1 MTRRKP
7 HNMRARMER
16 AAGALLRQHHA
27 CIVDASVPEVQVML
41 NHKNLRQIL
50 SSKVANALC
59 DIPHHWTVYISAIC
73 QSGNERWAKS
83 VEYELAGIHVITK
96 LPDLF
101 EQPVQDIIATCNPMH
116 VIGHAWIAVPDSIV
130 IDARH
135 AHRIYERVSAWGI
148 PQRASA

>member
-7 HNMRARMER
+7 HNMRARLER

-41 NHKNLRQIL
+41 NYKNLRQIL
-50 SSKVANALC
+50 TAQVASALC
-59 DIPHHWTVYISAIC
+59 DLPHHWTVYISAIC

-83 VEYELAGIHVITK
+83 IEYELAGIHVITK

-101 EQPVQDIIATCNPMH
+101 EQPVQNIIATCNPAH
-116 VIGHAWIAVPDSIV
+116 VIGHAWIAVPDSIDL
-130 IDARH
+130 DARH
-135 AHRIYERVSAWGI
+135 AHRIYERVGAWNQVQQVSA
-148 PQRASA
+148 

>member
-1 MTRRKP
+1 MKRRKP
-7 HNMRARMER
+7 HNMRARLER

-41 NHKNLRQIL
+41 NYNNLRQIVTAQ
-50 SSKVANALC
+50 VANALC

-73 QSGNERWAKS
+73 ENGPERWAKS

-96 LPDLF
+96 LRDLF
-101 EQPVQDIIATCNPMH
+101 EQPVQDVIASCNPKH
-116 VIGHAWIAVPDSIV
+116 VIGHAWIAVPDSIT
-130 IDARH
+130 IDEQH

>member
-1 MTRRKP
+1 MSRRKP
-7 HNMRARMER
+7 NNMRARMER
-16 AAGALLRQHHA
+16 AAGGLLRQHHA

-41 NHKNLRQIL
+41 NYNNLGQII
-50 SSKVANALC
+50 SRTVANALC
-59 DIPHHWTVYISAIC
+59 DFAHHWTVYISAIC
-73 QSGNERWAKS
+73 QNGPERWAKS

-101 EQPVQDIIATCNPMH
+101 EQPVQDVIASCNPKH
-116 VIGHAWIAVPDSIV
+116 VIGHAWIAVPDSIT
-130 IDARH
+130 IDEQH

>member
-7 HNMRARMER
+7 HNMRARLER
-16 AAGALLRQHHA
+16 ASGALLRQHHA

-41 NHKNLRQIL
+41 NYNNLRQIVTVQ
-50 SSKVANALC
+50 VANALC

-73 QSGNERWAKS
+73 QNGSERWAKS

-96 LPDLF
+96 LRDLF
-101 EQPVQDIIATCNPMH
+101 EQPVQDVIASCNPKH

-130 IDARH
+130 IDEQH

-148 PQRASA
+148 PQRAIA

>member
-27 CIVDASVPEVQVML
+27 CIV
-41 NHKNLRQIL
+41 
-50 SSKVANALC
+50 
-59 DIPHHWTVYISAIC
+59 
-73 QSGNERWAKS
+73 
-83 VEYELAGIHVITK
+83 
-96 LPDLF
+96 
-101 EQPVQDIIATCNPMH
+101 
-116 VIGHAWIAVPDSIV
+116 

-148 PQRASA
+148 PQRAIA

>member
-1 MTRRKP
+1 MTRRKL
-7 HNMRARMER
+7 HNMRARLER
-16 AAGALLRQHHA
+16 AAGALLRQHRA

-41 NHKNLRQIL
+41 NYINLRQIVTVQ
-50 SSKVANALC
+50 VANAMC
-59 DIPHHWTVYISAIC
+59 DIAHHWTVYVSAIC
-73 QSGNERWAKS
+73 QNGPERWAKS

-101 EQPVQDIIATCNPMH
+101 GQPVQDVIASCNPKH
-116 VIGHAWIAVPDSIV
+116 VIGHAWIAVPDSITL
-130 IDARH
+130 DEQH